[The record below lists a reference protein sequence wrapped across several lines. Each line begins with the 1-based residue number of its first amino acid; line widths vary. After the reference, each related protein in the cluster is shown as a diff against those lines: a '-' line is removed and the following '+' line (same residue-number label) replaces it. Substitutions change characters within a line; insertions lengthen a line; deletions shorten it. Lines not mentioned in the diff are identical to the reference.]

1 MELDAVTLSTIVGAV
16 VTGVLG
22 AMGVGR
28 LHSAAKRNSTEDP
41 AESIVTRSEAVAAA
55 AAEGRLVRIEAKVDQ
70 VLVGQQRHEE
80 DDRRRFSELEQE
92 LRETRHSLKDAIA
105 PLPVVTARVDRLED
119 DLRVTR
125 RQAGLDSSVHDVR
138 GR

>member
-22 AMGVGR
+22 AMGAGKLR
-28 LHSAAKRNSTEDP
+28 RGKTDSGPE
-41 AESIVTRSEAVAAA
+41 ESIVTRSEAVAAA

-70 VLVGQQRHEE
+70 VLVGQSRHEE
-80 DDRRRFSELEQE
+80 DDRRRFSELESE

-105 PLPVVTARVDRLED
+105 PLPLVTSRVDRLED
-119 DLRVTR
+119 DLRITR